1 MSEPP
6 LTRTITD
13 AAHSIIT
20 ERITK
25 DLRSCRR
32 EAAQNR
38 EHAEEALGNLEKA
51 LTLLDTQRTE
61 HMLYGA
67 AAAGVAALLGGLTG
81 AAMMRRRA
89 AVTLAGLSRELAS
102 AQGEGE
108 DVHTVAEELA
118 KSEWGNCPP
127 HSD

>member
-38 EHAEEALGNLEKA
+38 EHAEEAWG
-51 LTLLDTQRTE
+51 TRS
-61 HMLYGA
+61 
-67 AAAGVAALLGGLTG
+67 
-81 AAMMRRRA
+81 
-89 AVTLAGLSRELAS
+89 TLAQRSLAS
-102 AQGEGE
+102 SGVRIQGVGSGF
-108 DVHTVAEELA
+108 DVRDYPTWQSSYGKGGRILVDALKDKTGVTVDL
-118 KSEWGNCPP
+118 
-127 HSD
+127 